1 MDVVEGGVRVVCV
14 AVSQL
19 TECGSYTAPASTPEP
34 SPASAPAPQAS
45 RDMPCCDMPCT
56 CQLWPHAA
64 WWPHVLAMAACQ
76 PPPSQPHHKP
86 VILCP
91 GVWLERGCH
100 QQPLVGTPTG
110 SRQHSWHCHRHH
122 CHCHFNWL
130 PPRKHGQWTQTQAWP
145 YLNADVSNDGM
156 GREVSQII
164 TAPRVTRRFPIFFL
178 NMV

>member
-64 WWPHVLAMAACQ
+64 W
-76 PPPSQPHHKP
+76 
-86 VILCP
+86 
-91 GVWLERGCH
+91 
-100 QQPLVGTPTG
+100 
-110 SRQHSWHCHRHH
+110 
-122 CHCHFNWL
+122 
-130 PPRKHGQWTQTQAWP
+130 
-145 YLNADVSNDGM
+145 
-156 GREVSQII
+156 
-164 TAPRVTRRFPIFFL
+164 
-178 NMV
+178 

>member
-1 MDVVEGGVRVVCV
+1 MDVVQGGVRVVCV

-34 SPASAPAPQAS
+34 SPASSRTTGQPWHALLWHALHMPA
-45 RDMPCCDMPCT
+45 
-56 CQLWPHAA
+56 
-64 WWPHVLAMAACQ
+64 VAACCLGTTC
-76 PPPSQPHHKP
+76 PRHGGMSASQPHHKP

-145 YLNADVSNDGM
+145 YLNAGM